1 MNLNLIKWN
10 PSDQFAQPLVGRGWA
25 LLENGEIDFPKT
37 QSLSIMEQANKGQ
50 YPQEI
55 IFGQENFSIKE
66 GLKTTPNLN

>member
-1 MNLNLIKWN
+1 MNLIKWN

-55 IFGQENFSIKE
+55 IFV
-66 GLKTTPNLN
+66 